1 MKFVQVH
8 QRNPARKENK
18 RRLRGRRP
26 RARGVRAA
34 APRLGHLAPA
44 TVLPA
49 NRHRGHGVRTPP
61 PPGTPG
67 QAAGP
72 GPRVGHGHR
81 WRSRFRPCTG
91 SGAGLPEPGRRA
103 HRGPCRSG
111 DWGTEAAPPV
121 ITPPCLPPQTSP
133 VWWPHG
139 TTLSSGPLVG
149 PPGACAQN
157 VPCPHPPPPMARIW
171 REQRLESEVIT
182 AERKVRLAGLPSL

>member
-61 PPGTPG
+61 PRGPQGRQRARDLVSATVIGGEAVSAPARG
-67 QAAGP
+67 VGLGFLSRVAGP
-72 GPRVGHGHR
+72 
-81 WRSRFRPCTG
+81 TG
-91 SGAGLPEPGRRA
+91 APAGLGTGGQRQRPPSSPHLAFPLRR
-103 HRGPCRSG
+103 HLCGGPTGPPSPLDHSSDHPVPVLKMCP
-111 DWGTEAAPPV
+111 AP
-121 ITPPCLPPQTSP
+121 THLLQ
-133 VWWPHG
+133 WLG
-139 TTLSSGPLVG
+139 FGGSSG
-149 PPGACAQN
+149 
-157 VPCPHPPPPMARIW
+157 W
-171 REQRLESEVIT
+171 
-182 AERKVRLAGLPSL
+182 KVK